1 MSQRLIPKKDGTG
14 RIAIRELMFAN
25 SAIRNLINRGD
36 ITHIPNTIELSTED
50 GMITMKRYCESL
62 RDQGIVEEK
71 EYKGYF
77 IDEDKKV
84 KEEEEL
90 Y

>member
-1 MSQRLIPKKDGTG
+1 
-14 RIAIRELMFAN
+14 MFAN

-36 ITHIPNTIELSTED
+36 LTHIPAAVELGTED

-62 RDQGIVEEK
+62 RDQGIVDEI

-77 IDEDKKV
+77 IDEDRKV